1 MYLRLW
7 AIWYKHNKIKYIF
20 IVGPIFIGYMKRSR
34 RAESDTILKFLKQVI
49 LGEVMEE
56 RIILTLGPQ

>member
-1 MYLRLW
+1 
-7 AIWYKHNKIKYIF
+7 
-20 IVGPIFIGYMKRSR
+20 MKRSR
-34 RAESDTILKFLKQVI
+34 RSESDTILKFLKQVI